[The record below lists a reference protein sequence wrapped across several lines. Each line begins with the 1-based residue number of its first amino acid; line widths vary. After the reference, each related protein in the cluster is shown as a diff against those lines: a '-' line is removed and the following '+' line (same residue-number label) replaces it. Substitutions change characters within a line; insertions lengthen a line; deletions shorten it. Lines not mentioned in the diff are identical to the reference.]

1 MPHDI
6 AEDARDARWIAHHRQ
21 VPGFERCER
30 KLLEF
35 IARALE
41 RLGGPVIE
49 SGNLGEISA
58 AWVSALGRWLLI
70 GTRDKADHR
79 QLVYYTAKD
88 PRGPWDGP
96 LEIFAASVDRKL
108 DADLFH
114 RAWTS
119 GSFESDR
126 LYDKGQG
133 EGGGIEY
140 GGYIVERY
148 IKTVRPGVADVYF
161 TVSTWN
167 PYQVAL
173 MCARFV
179 RGDDFRDETFHFVD
193 TLALNVL
200 DETVRELA
208 QIAEKSQVEAPV
220 REIVSAGHLLL
231 DRIAAVVEPRS
242 AAGLTLR
249 RVRDAAKLAGEFAER
264 AVLGRGRV
272 AREVGGVAL
281 IQSNFGRL
289 HHNFEVA
296 APATQGGIRVRA
308 GSNDGN
314 SVSWGATLLE
324 GATTPRMYFDALA
337 MLQST
342 VPDPVDK
349 PPPAERWSGRL
360 IVAGNDDGR
369 LAFLWRERDAPFR
382 WHGPFPVIA
391 VDDSTDARAPFTRV
405 RGNPA
410 LIQSTFGLR
419 RNDFEL
425 IAPAARAG
433 IRHYHQDNRR
443 DLPFSP
449 DWQVGE
455 TFCEHLGLVD
465 AVSMIQGAFGDPGNL
480 EVVARCGS
488 RLHHCWRA
496 GNAWGDG
503 LIRVGGRAVEGVSG
517 IPALALS
524 RFGKRSRNFELLT
537 PLIAGGLAH
546 YFRDND
552 PEGPG
557 EGSWHFV
564 EIVDPGT
571 IYLSVSLV
579 HSTIGDRGLNLEAVA
594 LTASGEVV
602 RVSRSVTAGHFQRL
616 ELLFSI

>member
-1 MPHDI
+1 M
-6 AEDARDARWIAHHRQ
+6 
-21 VPGFERCER
+21 
-30 KLLEF
+30 
-35 IARALE
+35 
-41 RLGGPVIE
+41 IE

-96 LEIFAASVDRKL
+96 REIFAASVDRKL

-114 RAWTS
+114 RAWTP
-119 GSFESDR
+119 GSFDSDR

-161 TVSTWN
+161 TLSTWN

-208 QIAEKSQVEAPV
+208 QIAEKSQGEAPV

-249 RVRDAAKLAGEFAER
+249 RVRDAAKLAGEFTER

-289 HHNFEVA
+289 HRNFEVA

-314 SVSWGATLLE
+314 SV
-324 GATTPRMYFDALA
+324 
-337 MLQST
+337 
-342 VPDPVDK
+342 
-349 PPPAERWSGRL
+349 
-360 IVAGNDDGR
+360 I
-369 LAFLWRERDAPFR
+369 
-382 WHGPFPVIA
+382 
-391 VDDSTDARAPFTRV
+391 
-405 RGNPA
+405 
-410 LIQSTFGLR
+410 
-419 RNDFEL
+419 
-425 IAPAARAG
+425 
-433 IRHYHQDNRR
+433 
-443 DLPFSP
+443 
-449 DWQVGE
+449 
-455 TFCEHLGLVD
+455 
-465 AVSMIQGAFGDPGNL
+465 
-480 EVVARCGS
+480 
-488 RLHHCWRA
+488 
-496 GNAWGDG
+496 
-503 LIRVGGRAVEGVSG
+503 VGGDATRRGDHAAHVFRRARH
-517 IPALALS
+517 A
-524 RFGKRSRNFELLT
+524 
-537 PLIAGGLAH
+537 
-546 YFRDND
+546 
-552 PEGPG
+552 
-557 EGSWHFV
+557 
-564 EIVDPGT
+564 
-571 IYLSVSLV
+571 
-579 HSTIGDRGLNLEAVA
+579 
-594 LTASGEVV
+594 
-602 RVSRSVTAGHFQRL
+602 
-616 ELLFSI
+616 